1 MIGPARGRAARLVV
15 AVAVG
20 LAGVACAGRPPP
32 PDTFHRLV
40 VPAPASRVATRL
52 EGALEVDRPSAVDAL
67 RSRPLAVV
75 DAGSG
80 VLRHAR
86 YDLWVE
92 GPPALVQD
100 ALVDYLRAAGVAER
114 VVTPE
119 LRDDPRWLVAG
130 RIERFERMA
139 GDGGGA
145 AVRLE
150 LSLRERGGGP
160 PLVYG
165 VYEATRGADGDSNAA
180 AIGALG
186 AAVGEAFEAFVADV
200 DAAFAAPRPRP
211 RSPGAAPR
219 P

>member
-1 MIGPARGRAARLVV
+1 VRGAARRGPWLTA
-15 AVAVG
+15 AVAAA
-20 LAGVACAGRPPP
+20 LAAAACAGSPPP
-32 PDTFHRLV
+32 PDAFHRLV
-40 VPAPASRVATRL
+40 VPAPASRAATRL

-130 RIERFERMA
+130 RIERFERVA
-139 GDGGGA
+139 GGGGGGA
-145 AVRLE
+145 AAVSLE
-150 LSLRERGGGP
+150 LSLRERGAGP

-165 VYEATRGADGDSNAA
+165 VYQATRRADGDSNAA
-180 AIGALG
+180 AIQALG
-186 AAVGEAFEAFVADV
+186 AAVGEAFAAFVADV
-200 DAAFAAPRPRP
+200 DAAFAAPRP
-211 RSPGAAPR
+211 
-219 P
+219 